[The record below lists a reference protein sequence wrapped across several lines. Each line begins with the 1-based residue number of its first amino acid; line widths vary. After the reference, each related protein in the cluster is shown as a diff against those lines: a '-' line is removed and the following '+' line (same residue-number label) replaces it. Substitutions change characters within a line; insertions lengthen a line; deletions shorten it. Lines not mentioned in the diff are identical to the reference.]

1 MSQLPDGYRVE
12 LDAYA
17 GPMDLLLYLVRRHEI
32 DLNDIPIAKLTD
44 QYLRHLKVIET
55 IDVENAGEFLVMA
68 ATLLEIK
75 SAMIMPPPEAGEGE
89 DSAAEGD
96 ENETS
101 GGGASGGDP
110 RYELVQQLLAYKR
123 YKDAAIG
130 LVFPALFSIGV
141 ILISLV
147 ASDVHLDADA
157 VLLGDPAF
165 AWIERL
171 EIGGRDLGPRALWLM
186 GGVLALCALFVGVFY
201 KELKLTT
208 FDGALAA
215 ALGFAPVALH
225 YALMALVSVVAVG
238 AFDVVGS
245 VLVVALMIAPP
256 AAAWLLTNRLEWLIG
271 LSVALGAAS
280 ALGGYWVA
288 RWLDASIAGAMAGV
302 SGLVFALAF
311 ALAPERGL
319 LAQAL
324 RRRRQR
330 ATFAERM
337 LLVHLLHHENTPEA
351 ERECRVSHLEDHL
364 RWDHAR
370 ALLAV
375 RTAEREGA
383 VTRAGDWLALT
394 ASGRERAQRAMVE

>member
-1 MSQLPDGYRVE
+1 MTPGLQIQLICVVTAAACALVGAFLVLRRNA
-12 LDAYA
+12 LLSDAISHA
-17 GPMDLLLYLVRRHEI
+17 VLPGIALAFFATGDLASPLLLVGAALTGVVTVALIEALSRTRLV
-32 DLNDIPIAKLTD
+32 K
-44 QYLRHLKVIET
+44 Q
-55 IDVENAGEFLVMA
+55 
-68 ATLLEIK
+68 
-75 SAMIMPPPEAGEGE
+75 
-89 DSAAEGD
+89 
-96 ENETS
+96 
-101 GGGASGGDP
+101 
-110 RYELVQQLLAYKR
+110 
-123 YKDAAIG
+123 DAAIG